1 MFRRGAAQFDHGAEP
16 PRIALQKCGR
26 VEPKAR
32 KHRRTVQPI
41 VSDRSWHQHTLFLTE
56 PEDFV
61 RFDRAD
67 DVFQHPGPLVIGLLW
82 PQVHVPCRLGNL
94 DNQLRGAVDVAFFL
108 MAPAA
113 AFGEDAE
120 QRIRL
125 RLALPAE
132 DGGGVAQPLNAGRV
146 LYVGAEPRDHREM
159 SAAVG
164 ATKRA
169 GHINHSID
177 QFGPGS
183 GRHRLVERVKRGLVK
198 SLTFDQRAR
207 RGFHC
212 RAIGHEPTLSSWE
225 RDPNRVAPTPGED
238 RRELAIKAY
247 SSYHRP
253 AVPSK

>member
-1 MFRRGAAQFDHGAEP
+1 M
-16 PRIALQKCGR
+16 
-26 VEPKAR
+26 
-32 KHRRTVQPI
+32 
-41 VSDRSWHQHTLFLTE
+41 
-56 PEDFV
+56 
-61 RFDRAD
+61 
-67 DVFQHPGPLVIGLLW
+67 
-82 PQVHVPCRLGNL
+82 
-94 DNQLRGAVDVAFFL
+94 DVAFFI

-132 DGGGVAQPLNAGRV
+132 DRGGVVQDLDAGRILRV
-146 LYVGAEPRDHREM
+146 VVEPHDHGDLGT
-159 SAAVG
+159 AVG

-198 SLTFDQRAR
+198 SLAFDQRAR
-207 RGFHC
+207 RGFHG

-225 RDPNRVAPTPGED
+225 RDPNRAAPTRGEA
-238 RRELAIKAY
+238 RRELAIKA
-247 SSYHRP
+247 
-253 AVPSK
+253 